1 MEKVAFK
8 DSFEIMVL
16 LGSVC
21 KGEKVSGK
29 EEGTLRSEVAASA
42 LLFILLRTDVSLL
55 LMFIYSSV
63 WYKKLPNVLAFITS
77 QRICPSPYCCCC
89 L

>member
-1 MEKVAFK
+1 MEKVSFK

-21 KGEKVSGK
+21 KGENFLDRKK
-29 EEGTLRSEVAASA
+29 ATLGSEVAAASA
-42 LLFILLRTDVSLL
+42 VLCLLLRTDVCLL

-63 WYKKLPNVLAFITS
+63 WYKNFLMF
-77 QRICPSPYCCCC
+77 
-89 L
+89 